1 MIYKLYVASLQIEF
15 VLQYLKELFPNL
27 YISIAHSRFSV
38 VLQGGFPELHNPQ
51 FTVLIWNSPIS
62 YVLSGGL

>member
-51 FTVLIWNSPIS
+51 FTVLI
-62 YVLSGGL
+62 